1 MTRDYKNTKRDQDR
15 VRPLPGWVWL
25 LTGLTMGL
33 AVALIVYLNQP
44 RITQVAPSAAASS
57 PLSERHANKT
67 ERKQATATSAK
78 RRFDF
83 YTLLPELE
91 VVVPDDEAR
100 SSSATTGDAAST
112 PAATATG
119 PYVLQAGSFQRAQE
133 ADTLKANLALLGVEA
148 NIQTVTVDNNIWHR
162 VRVGPYT
169 DLAELNRV
177 RERLT
182 HNQIDTVLL
191 KERR

>member
-1 MTRDYKNTKRDQDR
+1 MTRDYKNAKCDQDR
-15 VRPLPGWVWL
+15 DRPLPGWVWL

-44 RITQVAPSAAASS
+44 RVMPVAPQTAVIS
-57 PLSERHANKT
+57 PPSKQPT
-67 ERKQATATSAK
+67 EPAQKKKDESTSAK

-91 VVVPDDEAR
+91 VVVPDDQAR
-100 SSSATTGDAAST
+100 SSSATAGADAST

-119 PYVLQAGSFQRAQE
+119 PYILQAGSFQHAAE
-133 ADTLKANLALLGVEA
+133 AEMLKANLALLGVEA
-148 NIQTVTVDNNIWHR
+148 DIQTVTVDNNIWHR
-162 VRVGPYT
+162 VRVGPYA
-169 DLAELNRV
+169 DLVELNRV

-182 HNQIDTVLL
+182 RNQIDTVLL
-191 KERR
+191 RERQ

>member
-1 MTRDYKNTKRDQDR
+1 MTRDYKNAGRSADK
-15 VRPLPGWVWL
+15 PLPGWIWL

-33 AVALIVYLNQP
+33 AVALVVYLNQP
-44 RITQVAPSAAASS
+44 RVAPAEPQTAADVFKHEPRSADPNRERAT
-57 PLSERHANKT
+57 PSE
-67 ERKQATATSAK
+67 

-91 VVVPDDEAR
+91 VVVPEEQSQPSPAPR
-100 SSSATTGDAAST
+100 GAPSQPPQTTTAS
-112 PAATATG
+112 G
-119 PYVLQAGSFQRAQE
+119 PYVLQAGSFQRAEE

-148 NIQTVTVDNNIWHR
+148 DIQKVTVDDSTWHR
-162 VRVGPYT
+162 VRVGPYE

-177 RERLT
+177 RDRLT
-182 HNQIDTVLL
+182 RNRIDTVVL

>member
-1 MTRDYKNTKRDQDR
+1 MTRDYKNVRRDPDR
-15 VRPLPGWVWL
+15 DRPLPGWVWL

-44 RITQVAPSAAASS
+44 RLTPVAPSAIIGSQ
-57 PLSERHANKT
+57 SERAIQPAQKKK
-67 ERKQATATSAK
+67 EAPAE

-91 VVVPDDEAR
+91 VVVPEDQAPQ
-100 SSSATTGDAAST
+100 SSAAVGAAAPS

-133 ADTLKANLALLGVEA
+133 ADALKANLALLGVVA
-148 NIQTVTVDNNIWHR
+148 DIQTVTVDNSIWHR

-182 HNQIDTVLL
+182 RSHIDTVVL
-191 KERR
+191 KERQ